1 MEDNNNGYNNAKRQE
16 RTREKERNRKN
27 FNKNLSFNKSKKLFD
42 RVTCNKIST
51 QKFCIEESSGA
62 GMDNLPIPA
71 SKRTIVIHKG
81 NQIFKRQ
88 ILKASKISKTKK
100 EPSNKDKLKK
110 KSFEHL
116 FHSFSQLAL
125 LSETN
130 AIFGLETITAK
141 IDTAP
146 FPKKIALP
154 AESTFMSPMSSQDI
168 TVDCNIHKFKRF
180 KVNENSENISI
191 DQKKIPFLIQNAEA
205 IVQKQGL
212 EIDTMP
218 YHLATRKFE
227 SNSIFMSNS
236 SKIAVT
242 EFRKLGKEKHRNIS
256 VQNQTAD
263 SLLSNSS
270 NNNLTIAEDIFNSSA
285 EEDDVD
291 KLMKEENRKYL
302 AYSKS
307 LAEGKI
313 QIKSM
318 EKIIT
323 QLTKEETKLE
333 VKSKTNRIRSIAKTV
348 ANFSSAN
355 RLKSYFIFNN
365 IIEKLKDVPMCTS
378 ETEALISTCSSPR
391 THLSEKD
398 EYREKTNISKEFK
411 NKINSSVYLD
421 TNQLF
426 SSNFA
431 GFDQMVETHETL
443 KKTNESYSSI
453 LPRFASTVVSA
464 KRTLGKLEKKVD
476 NRLSKWIERHHK
488 KTETFNKNIFLYP
501 ES

>member
-154 AESTFMSPMSSQDI
+154 AESTFMSPMSSQDV
-168 TVDCNIHKFKRF
+168 TVDCYIKRF

-391 THLSEKD
+391 TI
-398 EYREKTNISKEFK
+398 Y
-411 NKINSSVYLD
+411 
-421 TNQLF
+421 Q
-426 SSNFA
+426 
-431 GFDQMVETHETL
+431 
-443 KKTNESYSSI
+443 KKMNT
-453 LPRFASTVVSA
+453 
-464 KRTLGKLEKKVD
+464 EKK
-476 NRLSKWIERHHK
+476 L
-488 KTETFNKNIFLYP
+488 IFQRNLKIK
-501 ES
+501 STALFI